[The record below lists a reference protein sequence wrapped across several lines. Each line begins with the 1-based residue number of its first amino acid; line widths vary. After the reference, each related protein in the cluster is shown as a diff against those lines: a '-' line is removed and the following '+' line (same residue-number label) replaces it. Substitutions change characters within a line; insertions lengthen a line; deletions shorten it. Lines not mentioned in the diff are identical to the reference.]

1 MAKSELLPGTLDML
15 ILKVLSQESL
25 HGWGVSER
33 IQQLSGDVF
42 EANQGSL
49 YPALQRLKRKG
60 FVTAEGQRTEANRR
74 ARYYEITAPGRTALA
89 EERATWRRSS
99 EAVNQILEWAVPGTA

>member
-1 MAKSELLPGTLDML
+1 MAKSDLLPGTLDML

-33 IQQLSGDVF
+33 IKQLSGDVF

-49 YPALQRLKRKG
+49 YPALQRLKRRG
-60 FVTAEGQRTEANRR
+60 LVVAEWRKTEDNRR
-74 ARYYEITAPGRTALA
+74 ARYYELTAAGRAALE
-89 EERATWRRSS
+89 EERASWRRSS
-99 EAVNQILEWAVPGTA
+99 EAVNRILEWAV

>member
-1 MAKSELLPGTLDML
+1 MAKSDLLPGTLDML

-33 IQQLSGDVF
+33 IRQLSGDIF

-49 YPALQRLKRKG
+49 YPALQRLKRRG
-60 FVTAEGQRTEANRR
+60 LVVAEWRKTEDNRR
-74 ARYYEITAPGRTALA
+74 ARYYELTAPGRAALE
-89 EERATWRRSS
+89 EERASWRRSS
-99 EAVNQILEWAVPGTA
+99 EAVNRILEWAV